1 MNGGTT
7 TSVEEND
14 ETSMTE
20 VNYRKGGHVLIR
32 KNIQCQMLVDF
43 T

>member
-20 VNYRKGGHVLIR
+20 VNYRKGGQVLIR
-32 KNIQCQMLVDF
+32 KISNVGC
-43 T
+43 

>member
-20 VNYRKGGHVLIR
+20 VNYRKGGQVLIR
-32 KNIQCQMLVDF
+32 KYIQCQMLVDF